1 MWSILVMQGQLSLLL
16 LNLFR
21 KEQKLKISNKQFAD
35 GIKLF
40 RVGKQ
45 KDTEKTFKRI
55 SPKGE
60 NGH

>member
-1 MWSILVMQGQLSLLL
+1 MQGHKEQLSLLL

-35 GIKLF
+35 GIELF

-45 KDTEKTFKRI
+45 KDTEKTSKGI
-55 SPKGE
+55 SAKCK